1 MLAFS
6 GIENTPVVNTDSERA
21 TNLDMAGITEEEGS
35 LVLPD
40 GITLYTKCW
49 KVCISLNLEKLGSFL
64 CMRKRADMNSPREN
78 HGQSSPFT
86 MVRTQHPT

>member
-6 GIENTPVVNTDSERA
+6 GIENAPVANTDSERA
-21 TNLDMAGITEEEGS
+21 TTLDMGGITEEEGS

-49 KVCISLNLEKLGSFL
+49 RVRLSSISNITLS
-64 CMRKRADMNSPREN
+64 
-78 HGQSSPFT
+78 
-86 MVRTQHPT
+86 